1 MVDFVEDIDVLLADG
16 DEEGILRLLE
26 RAPNIPTGFE
36 AVSGR
41 CKDIV
46 SLACQSGNPALLE
59 ILLQMGV
66 DITDSEDSNRFG
78 VVQQACVNGKVA
90 ILDFLHSR
98 GFSLLPV
105 GMQPWHEESPIYLAC
120 RHGHQDVVDFLI
132 NKDLDLIKHEDV
144 RSCLLYAAC
153 LGGND
158 GIVRRFLSPNMNIN
172 EPMKLVRR
180 FTDSENKTPLHGACK
195 GDHFNV
201 VEFLFDTFGTEVA
214 VTEQVGRDFPHII
227 GRFLSRYFV
236 PVESASGD
244 RDSHDDLFQLH
255 TGHLQK
261 RNLHFLHSDWLNPYL
276 VTLTTLDIS
285 NNSITELPSC
295 LPWQLQN
302 LKVLNAANNSLRQL
316 TWNGL
321 EGEEPNCC
329 SLEEV
334 NLSNNI
340 LESVTA
346 ALFCVPSLIS
356 LNLSHNKLQYLSR
369 SKHQHLKLE
378 KDPTAN
384 KNKSLVELQWLCNSL
399 KILNVSHNSLCM
411 LPGEIQQCC
420 RLQQL
425 IANNNNLTTFPQ
437 PWKCPLRTL
446 DVSEN
451 QLERFATNVET
462 YWCCSL
468 INLNISGNRLD
479 FLDEGIVK
487 LGMLLDLNASRNKI
501 ERLPG
506 ASLWECEHLHH
517 LNLKHNHLGG
527 SVSTPTKAK
536 SLLSFKRTSRLG
548 SEEFLSPEFPQCL
561 AYCLRELRLANNNLD
576 RVPPSICN
584 LSSLEI
590 LDLSDNPIKDLPKEL
605 GNLRNCGLL
614 KLKGISPKLPEHLAK
629 HFTQDGKMTREMLT
643 DFQDDLRGSKPCYKV
658 KAMMIGKKDMGKT
671 TLMNRLA
678 GRGTL
683 KGQNHRSIVCDEI
696 TIPAKRDFPISRR
709 RESDVLLRVWD
720 VPGDDVYTLVHHSMF
735 TPHSLFI
742 LVWDFW
748 SITEDIDKIRAWI
761 NNIQASTPYYKVV
774 LVGTFLDRLPT
785 DQRASAMEEVQN
797 LMHERLKP
805 ITQNIPV
812 LCPVSCINNE
822 GIDKLKAELYKTC
835 MSMHLPGRSRKPLVG
850 RKIPHSF
857 TLVQNA
863 LTSVAKAYKQEK
875 KPLCLTQTEFMNV
888 LEDLEGSDLDLS
900 SSDDISKVTRFLV
913 ETGHLLHFPDHLGA
927 LDTLYFLD
935 PAWLCDILLHLL
947 ISPEGKQLLK
957 IGQGKI
963 HREEVRKVYMNA
975 GDQFPSKFIDQ
986 YIELLERFEL
996 AASISQ
1002 TKKLFVPSQL
1012 ARDPPLIESKEEVDK
1027 SKIVRRLYCMAEC
1040 PSGFW
1045 TRLLTRMVTRIDQ
1058 FSKEEWSFRP
1068 VCSGTLKLVGS
1079 RRSGGKEPK
1088 RGLSFS
1094 SGLHLKNPTNTFCRE
1109 WMRVTHAN
1117 GSFCIEPVSLSG
1129 GVDGLENGLLIT
1141 EVNMQEKFG
1150 IIGVIVDEIEDII
1163 QDYYPGLLDIDD
1175 CTMRERIER
1184 YAVCP
1189 SCYPTLPLPACLNHF
1204 TVEMCAQKM
1213 IDNQPVICPNGSSH
1227 ELSHLVPDLLMQE
1240 LPLHFFLDV
1249 TALETQDSLLGGG
1262 VAGAVYRGRYRGNAV
1277 AVKLYRSDARYQLA
1291 ERAGQLHSNGSE
1303 TSGTGTMGSN
1313 FDDGEIYANVA
1324 DMIFEQTDRE
1334 KEAAMK
1340 SFKALKEL
1348 RQEVSLT
1355 SRLQHPCIIALV
1367 GMAFSPHLMMALEL
1381 APLGSLR
1388 SVLDREVVER
1398 PVFNKYSDRREL
1410 QKPLFHKWLIFKF
1423 VYQISKGLEYLHSHG
1438 IVYKDL
1444 KSDNILTMSL
1454 SLNSP
1459 VNVKL
1464 SDYGIS
1470 RFSWGGRS
1478 VGLVGTLG
1486 YQAPEILEGVPYDE
1500 KVDIFSLSM
1509 VIYEILTGKRP
1520 FSEYENLSQ
1529 ITKALKLEEKR
1540 PNLQDLNVHSRF
1552 PWLEGLMQECWARQ
1566 AMFRPPASTI
1576 VSRRRMQS
1584 TQFLA
1589 QTACFRLQERPF
1601 EDQCVIGASIKM
1613 SQNGRQ
1619 FIWVWEG
1626 GDSEDNPRT
1635 LSVLDPGW
1643 GSVSVER
1650 NVYPGPRARCMTKV
1664 GTHIWVGNLGS
1675 EIEVFDAQM
1684 GDMEPKGVFKL
1695 DGVPIQM
1702 LAHLEGENKYAVYVA
1717 MDNGVVFEFKNSSQN
1732 SHRQVGGVSKH
1743 ISGYSAPS
1751 TLTLRSHTIHSM
1763 AMCEAHK
1770 ELWVSNGCYIDI
1782 IDCVHFKVNTD
1793 ERISLPVLLGLCE
1806 VPKYLLVSQIV
1817 CNDVLTFCLL
1827 GSSPFVLVFQAQNH
1841 KCFAYFSFE
1850 NNSLYGKQVDVL
1862 KNFSVE
1868 EHLAYKGVTAYETSN
1883 RGSSIGEESS
1893 DEEMEVKKIGQ
1904 LKVRQSAF
1912 RVRLPSE
1919 PPLVPRRPPKA
1930 EDSVTGDLAP
1940 PVPPRPFPT
1949 KSPSKVD
1956 DQKKPR
1962 PPPRGPHTVTTM
1974 PGFPTRKLKA
1984 LSSVSLPSFPSS
1996 EACDMTVTS
2005 IAVVKNS
2012 LWVGRNIGDI
2022 CIVDIEKERSPSVLP
2037 SVFGQVVAVMYDQNK
2052 LQRSDLQVDHVGLL
2066 SLENNVV
2073 STYRLC
2079 DGLGFNEMEIAAWE
2093 NYDVHDVSRIESF
2106 WGSIAQMEKDM
2117 ISKNGSEVH
2126 VGEF

>member
-1 MVDFVEDIDVLLADG
+1 MLKENNPVGNNTTMVDFVEDIDVLLADG

-501 ERLPG
+501 ER
-506 ASLWECEHLHH
+506 
-517 LNLKHNHLGG
+517 
-527 SVSTPTKAK
+527 

-797 LMHERLKP
+797 LMHER
-805 ITQNIPV
+805 
-812 LCPVSCINNE
+812 
-822 GIDKLKAELYKTC
+822 IDKLKAELYKTC

-900 SSDDISKVTRFLV
+900 SSDDISKVTR
-913 ETGHLLHFPDHLGA
+913 
-927 LDTLYFLD
+927 
-935 PAWLCDILLHLL
+935 
-947 ISPEGKQLLK
+947 
-957 IGQGKI
+957 
-963 HREEVRKVYMNA
+963 
-975 GDQFPSKFIDQ
+975 
-986 YIELLERFEL
+986 
-996 AASISQ
+996 
-1002 TKKLFVPSQL
+1002 LFVPSQL

-1079 RRSGGKEPK
+1079 R
-1088 RGLSFS
+1088 
-1094 SGLHLKNPTNTFCRE
+1094 
-1109 WMRVTHAN
+1109 
-1117 GSFCIEPVSLSG
+1117 